1 MKQIRQNQ
9 KGFIPLLALLAVG
22 VLAVAGVVV
31 FKMQKPDVAVEAV
44 PAPKQQVSYQATQT
58 DSEQPQD
65 LNQSAQLSQDTVQT
79 ETTSNPS
86 PSGSVLAAQDTIQP
100 TISTT
105 DIKTSVMAILQDPE
119 LKAQLTGPAGPQGP
133 QGLAGA
139 SSSSSTGS
147 SPIYIQP
154 YIPTSPTS
162 TNPGGTLA
170 AFTYLSSDNFSTK
183 DLSVSNNATVT
194 GNTTVGGT
202 LAVTGAT
209 TVSGALN
216 VTGTIS
222 GTVNPSFTSGSVVF
236 QGTSGLA
243 QDNTNFFFN
252 DTKNILGVGTATP
265 TAKLSIVGSSNSGTG
280 TITSSSGTTVT
291 GTSTLFTTEL
301 TVGDEITVN
310 GQTRT
315 VATIVS
321 DTSLTTT
328 VAFNPVISG
337 TAAVAYEAGNSVNTG
352 STESNTLSWTQT
364 VDGTSGNRLLVVYVA
379 IHKNAALT
387 LPTVI
392 TVTYGNQT
400 LTSTNSTTLQGS
412 TVRLVSYRIVN
423 PSPGSNTVTVTLAS
437 GATARMIG
445 HSQVFNNVRQSAP
458 TSSSQAGGGSGNMA
472 MFGSPGAGKMMT
484 SFGVFESD
492 HIATPDYTYGLY
504 TETLNETTGATAD
517 DVSAAAGFSNDSS
530 LSGGYYMEWIL
541 SGPDQYPLHAE
552 LYNVLNPINTGI
564 GAFTYRSPLSVLKD
578 SSSIEQITISAG
590 GQAAFHRGLSVDI
603 TGGTSDYSAIFNGG
617 SVGIGTTAPSY
628 SLDVQTDIATSY
640 IANFFNDG
648 NTASRYGIQIQGGAD
663 DASGTTYYLNALD
676 GDGTQVGYIAN
687 TAGTFALTD
696 VSDIR
701 TKTNIQDTQVEGLQT
716 LLGLRVVDFNRVA
729 NPDGPLLTGFIAQ
742 EVQEVYP
749 NIITEGANGYLGI
762 TKENL
767 IPVIVKAIQEQQSQ
781 INILIDPDSQLQGNL
796 AGNLSSSLTI
806 TPKSQLYLSKD
817 SAGRGKILPGSK
829 TVRISFSKPY
839 EYQPIVTATP
849 IDFTSTSYRIT
860 DTDLTGFTIELED
873 EEDISITFNWHSFTS
888 SGAKLSVSDGT
899 TEDISIIMTNSLPIT
914 IPEDQPQEQEESAVP
929 DPVEVTEDGE
939 EETVTEESNS
949 LQEPE
954 VILETTPSSPPET
967 PVLEEVVE

>member
-1 MKQIRQNQ
+1 MKQIHQNQ

-22 VLAVAGVVV
+22 VLAIAGIVV
-31 FKMQKPDVAVEAV
+31 FKMQQPEVVVEELQ
-44 PAPKQQVSYQATQT
+44 APKQQVSYEASKQLVTEQSDPLAPSLQAPQT
-58 DSEQPQD
+58 TPQ
-65 LNQSAQLSQDTVQT
+65 TK
-79 ETTSNPS
+79 TSVDPA
-86 PSGSVLAAQDTIQP
+86 SGSVLAATDTVP
-100 TISTT
+100 STT
-105 DIKTSVMAILQDPE
+105 STLDLKASIMTILQDPE
-119 LKAQLTGPAGPQGP
+119 MKSQLTGPMGPMGP

-139 SSSSSTGS
+139 SSSSGGSS
-147 SPIYIQP
+147 SPIYVQP

-183 DLSVSNNATVT
+183 ELSVSSNATIT
-194 GNTTVGGT
+194 NN
-202 LAVTGAT
+202 L
-209 TVSGALN
+209 TVSGTIAGS
-216 VTGTIS
+216 VTGTI
-222 GTVNPSFTSGSVVF
+222 NPSFTAGSIPF
-236 QGTSGLA
+236 QGTSALT
-243 QDNTNFFFN
+243 QDNANFFFN
-252 DTKNILGVGTATP
+252 DTKNTLGVGTATP

-310 GQTRT
+310 GQSRI

-352 STESNTLSWTQT
+352 STESNTLSWTQK
-364 VDGTSGNRLLVVYVA
+364 VDGSPGNRLLVVYVA

-387 LPTVI
+387 LPTV
-392 TVTYGNQT
+392 TSVTYGSQSIAQ
-400 LTSTNSTTLQGS
+400 TSTTTFLSS
-412 TVRLVSYRIVN
+412 TVRLLQYRLVN
-423 PSPGSNTVTVTLAS
+423 PSAGTNTVTITLAS
-437 GATARMIG
+437 SATARMVG
-445 HSQVFNNVRQSAP
+445 HSQVFNNIRQSNP
-458 TSSSQAGGGSGNMA
+458 VSSNSTGGGNGEMA
-472 MFGSPGAGKMMT
+472 MLGFPGTGTMMT
-484 SFGVFESD
+484 GFGVFESD
-492 HIATPDYTYGLY
+492 HTATPDYTYGAF

-530 LSGGYYMEWIL
+530 VLGFYMMRWIL
-541 SGPDQYPLHAE
+541 TGPDQYPEYAA
-552 LYNVLNPINTGI
+552 LYNVMNAINTGI
-564 GAFTYRSPLSVLKD
+564 GSYTYRSPLSSLKD
-578 SSSIEQITISAG
+578 SSGIEQIKIDAG

-628 SLDVQTDIATSY
+628 SLDVQTDLANSY

-696 VSDIR
+696 VSDVR
-701 TKTNIQDTQVEGLQT
+701 TKTNIQDTQVEGLET

-729 NPDGPLLTGFIAQ
+729 NPDGPVLTGFIAQ

-767 IPVIVKAIQEQQSQ
+767 IPVIVKAIQEQQAQ

-796 AGNLSSSLTI
+796 SGNLSNTLSV
-806 TPKSQLYLSKD
+806 TPKSHLYLSKD
-817 SAGRGKILPGSK
+817 SAGQGKILPGSK

-849 IDFTSTSYRIT
+849 IDFTSTPYRIT

-873 EEDISITFNWHSFTS
+873 TEDISITFNWHSLAT

-899 TEDISIIMTNSLPIT
+899 TEDISIIINTPSSPP
-914 IPEDQPQEQEESAVP
+914 IPEEQPQEESEEFQVP
-929 DPVEVTEDGE
+929 EDTEPVVLDQE
-939 EETVTEESNS
+939 EETATEDSNS

-954 VILETTPSSPPET
+954 VILETTPSPPPET